1 MENMQ
6 DVLDQAMP
14 VKSKLPTKKNLHEIF
29 QHHIKFLQGMDP
41 VEYGL
46 NKLPQEEIIVVVN
59 HIVED

>member
-1 MENMQ
+1 MESMQ

-46 NKLPQEEIIVVVN
+46 NKLPQE
-59 HIVED
+59 